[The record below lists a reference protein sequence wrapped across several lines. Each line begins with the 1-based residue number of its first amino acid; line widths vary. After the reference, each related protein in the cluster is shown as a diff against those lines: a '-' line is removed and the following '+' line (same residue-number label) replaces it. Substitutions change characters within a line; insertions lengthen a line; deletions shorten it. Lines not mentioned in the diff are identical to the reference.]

1 MTHAEAQSWIVD
13 VRGERYA
20 RWYDDGPPAWPLS
33 DQERSEVE
41 SAYRSAFVAAA
52 RAIARWTRPDVD
64 AVEDAWR
71 ARIKAREGASVDVPS
86 ADYFGVVDAEK
97 RSAFTG
103 HQVAY
108 RLGHAREAARCRG
121 HHQALAIAADDWQWL
136 SESGVPAE
144 GIAASIVP
152 AWLKQVDSWGRA
164 PIEPQRIIVPP
175 RLAEAMSNTEPASFL
190 SVSDLV
196 ATHPELRPPV
206 IHGLL
211 REGETM
217 NVIAPPKTGKSWLVL
232 DLAIAVATGRPWL
245 GRFETNRGDV
255 LLIDN
260 ELHPE
265 TTANR
270 IPKVARA
277 RDVPFDEIART
288 FYVANLRGGLQ
299 DLVSL
304 GPYFDSLQPGRFRVI
319 VLDAWYRFMPADTDE
334 NDNGTMASLYNRIDH
349 HASRLGCCFVLIHHA
364 TKGSQAAK
372 SITDV
377 DAGAGAQSRATDT
390 HLVLRQHEEDDVI
403 VLDAAVRSW
412 PPIDPVCLR
421 HCFPVWNVDESLDP
435 ASLRREHSRRR
446 THAEK
451 PAKVKPEPWTPDRFV
466 RTFVTGTPQL
476 RDEIFLAA
484 EDDLSNA
491 KAKQLLKVAESQGL
505 VHRWQ
510 RDYSDRVRF
519 STEPPPIEEVEP

>member
-1 MTHAEAQSWIVD
+1 MTHTDGQSWIVC
-13 VRGERYA
+13 VHGERYA
-20 RWYDDGPPAWPLS
+20 RWYDDGPPSWPLN
-33 DQERSEVE
+33 ECEWREVE
-41 SAYRSAFVAAA
+41 RAYRSAFVSGA
-52 RAIARWTRPDVD
+52 RRVAKWTYPDAY

-71 ARIKAREGASVDVPS
+71 ARLEAREAASIRVPS
-86 ADYFGVVDAEK
+86 ADYFGVDDAD
-97 RSAFTG
+97 RRAAFTG

-108 RLGHAREAARCRG
+108 RLNHATDAAHCRG
-121 HHQALAIAADDWQWL
+121 HHQALATAADDWLRL

-144 GIAASIVP
+144 HIAASIVP
-152 AWLKQVDSWGRA
+152 AWLKHIDSWSRE
-164 PIEPQRIIVPP
+164 PIDPQRLIVPP
-175 RLAEAMSNTEPASFL
+175 RLAEAMSNTDPASFL
-190 SVSDLV
+190 SVGDLV
-196 ATHPELRPPV
+196 AAHPELRRPV

-270 IPKVARA
+270 IPKVANA
-277 RDVPFDEIART
+277 RRVPFDDIAKT
-288 FYVANLRGGLQ
+288 IYVANLRGRLH

-304 GPYFDSLQPGRFRVI
+304 GPYFDSLEPGRFRVI

-334 NDNGTMASLYNRIDH
+334 NDNGTMASLYNRLDH

-377 DAGAGAQSRATDT
+377 GAGAGAQSRATDT

-412 PPIDPVCLR
+412 PPINPVCLR
-421 HCFPVWNVDESLDP
+421 HCFPVWNVAESLDP

-446 THAEK
+446 AQAEK
-451 PAKVKPEPWTPDRFV
+451 PPKVKPEPWTPQRFV
-466 RTFVTGTPQL
+466 QTFVTSTPQL
-476 RDEIFLAA
+476 RDEILLAA

-519 STEPPPIEEVEP
+519 STEPPPTDGDGS